1 MCILFSAKEY
11 NEEIEKSSMSETTN
25 IPRLLIISVNA
36 LRKGGS
42 NGKVLTE
49 MLGCWPSDKIAQFF
63 MHDEQPDFDVCQNF
77 FRVTDREA
85 LLAFKTGKRQYHI
98 LTKAEKIQNNPDQ
111 NGNAGKPNKNALTL
125 LLRDIVWNSKRW
137 QGKEFW
143 QWIEDFNPD
152 VVLLQAGASS
162 YTHNIAVQVSRKY
175 SIPLAIFNT
184 ENYYL
189 KNYNYLEGRGWD
201 FVYPIYKWEC
211 DRAFRK
217 LMKQSS
223 LEIYTNELLDE
234 QYYKVFHRHGVLVY
248 QGSTLDVMPCI
259 NNKPPRFTY
268 AGNLGVNRHVPLI
281 EVAQALQR
289 LSPDYYLDVYGKTP
303 NDVIKSQLEKEP
315 GIRYHGIVPYSE
327 VIRITEESDFMV
339 HAESSDPFWI
349 RDLNAAFSTKI
360 SDILKAG
367 KCLIL
372 YADASFACSKFVER
386 NDCGCL
392 ITKRELLEAKIKEL
406 VSSQELQEK
415 YCKNAI
421 QTAERDLD
429 SKKNSE
435 KFLRTIASI
444 IR

>member
-1 MCILFSAKEY
+1 
-11 NEEIEKSSMSETTN
+11 MSKIN
-25 IPRLLIISVNA
+25 KIPRLLIIGVNA

-49 MLGCWPSDKIAQFF
+49 MLGCWPSEKIAQFF

-85 LLAFKTGKRQYHI
+85 LHAFKTGKRQYHI
-98 LTKAEKIQNNPDQ
+98 LRKPEEENDVVSH
-111 NGNAGKPNKNALTL
+111 NANSGRPNKNSLTL
-125 LLRDIVWNSKRW
+125 LLRDAVWNSRRW
-137 QGKEFW
+137 QGKELW
-143 QWIEDFNPD
+143 EWIEDFSPE

-162 YTHNIAVQVSRKY
+162 YTHNIAVQVSKKY
-175 SIPLAIFNT
+175 DIPLAIFNT

-189 KNYNYLEGRGWD
+189 KNYNYLKGKGWD
-201 FVYPIYKWEC
+201 FIYPLYKWEC
-211 DRAFRK
+211 DKAFRR
-217 LMKQSS
+217 LMKKSS

-234 QYYKVFHRHGVLVY
+234 QYYKAFKRHGVLIY
-248 QGSTLDVMPCI
+248 QGSTLVAMPHVK
-259 NNKPPRFTY
+259 NTPPKFTY

-281 EVAQALQR
+281 EVAQALQQVSTD
-289 LSPDYYLDVYGKTP
+289 LYLDVYGRTP
-303 NDVIKSQLEKEP
+303 NEEIKAQLEREP
-315 GIRYHGIVPYSE
+315 GIRYHGIVPYDE

-372 YADASFACSKFVER
+372 YADASFACSKYVER

-392 ITKRELLEAKIKEL
+392 ITSQELLETKIRGL
-406 VSSQELQEK
+406 INNPGLQDK
-415 YCKNAI
+415 YCENAI
-421 QTAERDLD
+421 RTAERDLD

-435 KFLRTIASI
+435 KFMRAISSLLK
-444 IR
+444 